1 MTPRKLLAFAILFT
15 TVVGSAVAADTN
27 RPAASKADYTVA
39 LRFGKQPP
47 LSQEQ
52 VQTLHAKAL
61 ELLET
66 SNFNSRASLSHKSIS
81 EVHEEY
87 RQTVAGRY
95 LLVSLKGPQKIKTD
109 GGEVIVREIVIG
121 LNRPNNIAIVGG
133 VSYAEYASSLFTIDD
148 EGRVIVHAKYSGPM
162 CIELMKLAKKI
173 AGDPTSPAADAVQK
187 SSSSLEVVLIDDQ
200 VVFSTATNI
209 SVEMIFRNVGKE
221 KMKPYDLL
229 LGLSVVWDG
238 KEYGRDPKQFIAY
251 NGLLESGPK
260 SGWR

>member
-1 MTPRKLLAFAILFT
+1 MKNAFVIEGPEKLHPNGAMTPRKLLAFAILFM
-15 TVVGSAVAADTN
+15 TVVASVVAAETN

-52 VQTLHAKAL
+52 IQTLHSKAL

-87 RQTVAGRY
+87 RQTVAGKY
-95 LLVSLKGPQKIKTD
+95 LLVSLKGPLKIKTD

-121 LNRPNNIAIVGG
+121 LNRPDNIAIVGG

-148 EGRVIVHAKYSGPM
+148 EDV
-162 CIELMKLAKKI
+162 
-173 AGDPTSPAADAVQK
+173 
-187 SSSSLEVVLIDDQ
+187 SS
-200 VVFSTATNI
+200 FTRSTAGQCVSN
-209 SVEMIFRNVGKE
+209 
-221 KMKPYDLL
+221 
-229 LGLSVVWDG
+229 
-238 KEYGRDPKQFIAY
+238 
-251 NGLLESGPK
+251 
-260 SGWR
+260 